1 MESVG
6 NRVEW
11 SDPESWNRSPSPSR
25 AFHVKAVRG
34 ELCDVFVL
42 ADSRPGVWRGK
53 VVKLKR
59 MSSSEIEVRSRV
71 GQLVRS
77 PRVTIIRP
85 SK

>member
-11 SDPESWNRSPSPSR
+11 SDPESWDRSPSPRR

-42 ADSRPGVWRGK
+42 ADRWFVQECGVA
-53 VVKLKR
+53 VKLKR
-59 MSSSEIEVRSRV
+59 MSSSEIEEIGRASCRERVSR
-71 GQLVRS
+71 
-77 PRVTIIRP
+77 
-85 SK
+85 

>member
-1 MESVG
+1 VESVG

-11 SDPESWNRSPSPSR
+11 SDPESWDRSPSPSR

-34 ELCDVFVL
+34 ELCDAFVL

-53 VVKLKR
+53 VVRLKR
-59 MSSSEIEVRSRV
+59 MSSSEIEVRRGRV

-77 PRVTIIRP
+77 PRVTIRP